1 MYAIFCEL
9 RPKFQKYG
17 LGRIGHL
24 TLVGLQL
31 VRIIWSMFCSAAP
44 GPPFYQLVLSQC

>member
-31 VRIIWSMFCSAAP
+31 IRIIRPRFDTNLDSKP
-44 GPPFYQLVLSQC
+44 